1 VDFLMEMDV
10 IWWEEQGP
18 SVSFFIL
25 FFFVYFSV
33 LEVASDTFWSSR
45 FFPKPHSMY

>member
-25 FFFVYFSV
+25 FFCLLFS
-33 LEVASDTFWSSR
+33 FR
-45 FFPKPHSMY
+45 GC